1 MENYPFNTNNML
13 LATYTCSQNGSSVS
27 VDLYISVRRMKL
39 FLGKQIT
46 LPFLP
51 EQNRRNIWRQPFA
64 FEMFARPS
72 FFFFFFFAQPLDFIF
87 NLFLIISLERFIRA
101 VHSQRSIIV
110 CSFTLAPASDKHW
123 QWAAVLKDSITWPA
137 GSHGGRKWV
146 LF

>member
-1 MENYPFNTNNML
+1 MGQANIHLLILHSLIDSVMENYPFNTYNML
-13 LATYTCSQNGSSVS
+13 LATYTCSQNGSSAS

-72 FFFFFFFAQPLDFIF
+72 FFF
-87 NLFLIISLERFIRA
+87 R
-101 VHSQRSIIV
+101 
-110 CSFTLAPASDKHW
+110 TAS
-123 QWAAVLKDSITWPA
+123 
-137 GSHGGRKWV
+137 
-146 LF
+146 